1 MIKKSIVC
9 GLLFSS
15 ALAIA
20 QQPATQPATI
30 QQAAPQ
36 PATAQPAQLP
46 NAQLPATTLP
56 AAPTPGQV
64 VEQKPQVIP
73 AAPQL
78 AATGFILVDATT
90 GSIVAEFNSDQRLPP
105 ASLTKMM
112 SSYLVVDEIEK
123 GKITEDAMVNISV
136 KAWKMGGSRMYVKEG
151 TQVSVIDLLRGVIIQ
166 SGNDA
171 TVALAEYVSGN
182 EDAFVDS
189 MNQRAAQLGMV
200 NTHFENSTG
209 WPAEGH
215 LTTAKDLAILAR
227 AIINDHPTHY
237 PLYAE
242 KYFFYNNIRQPN
254 RNLLLFRDETVDG
267 LKTGHTEEAGYCLV
281 ASSKRENTRFI
292 AVVMGTANE
301 SARAAETQKLL
312 AYGFRYFQT
321 TQLYQAGQQVST
333 SRVWAGKTQEVTL
346 GIPNNIVLTIPK
358 GREQAMQAKMHI
370 NEIIKAPIAAG
381 QELGN
386 LTVELDGQLIVN
398 TPIVALQPVEEA
410 GFFARLLDN
419 LKLFFRNLFS

>member
-1 MIKKSIVC
+1 MIKQLVASI
-9 GLLFSS
+9 LLASS
-15 ALAIA
+15 SLSFA
-20 QQPATQPATI
+20 QQPT
-30 QQAAPQ
+30 APV
-36 PATAQPAQLP
+36 PSA
-46 NAQLPATTLP
+46 TLP
-56 AAPTPGQV
+56 TPTPGQV
-64 VEQKPQVIP
+64 VQQQPQAIP

-78 AATGFILVDATT
+78 AATGYILVDATT
-90 GSIVAEFNSDQRLPP
+90 GAIVAEFNSSERLPP

-123 GKITEDAMVNISV
+123 GRISEDSLVNISV

-151 TQVSVIDLLRGVIIQ
+151 TQVPVIDLLRGVIIQ

-182 EDAFVDS
+182 EDAFVDL
-189 MNQRAAQLGMV
+189 MNQTAARMGMT
-200 NTHFENSTG
+200 NTHFENSSG

-215 LTTAKDLAILAR
+215 LTTAKDLAVLAR

-237 PLYAE
+237 PLHAE
-242 KYFFYNNIRQPN
+242 KHFTYNNIRQPN
-254 RNLLLFRDETVDG
+254 RNTLLFRDDAVDG
-267 LKTGHTEEAGYCLV
+267 LKTGHTDEAGYCLV
-281 ASSKRENTRFI
+281 ASAKRDNTRFI

-301 SARAAETQKLL
+301 RARAAETEKLL

-321 TQLYQAGQQVST
+321 TPLYQAGQQVGT
-333 SRVWAGKTQEVTL
+333 SRVWAGQADEVSL
-346 GIPNNIVLTIPK
+346 AIPKDVVLTLPK
-358 GREQAMQAKMHI
+358 GREQSLQAKMHI
-370 NEIIKAPIAAG
+370 NEVIKAPIAVG

-386 LTVELDGQLIVN
+386 LTVELDGQLLVN
-398 TPIVALQPVEEA
+398 TPIVAVQAIEEA

>member
-1 MIKKSIVC
+1 MIKNIFTSV
-9 GLLFSS
+9 LLAASVT
-15 ALAIA
+15 AYA
-20 QQPATQPATI
+20 QQPTVQVPTNS
-30 QQAAPQ
+30 
-36 PATAQPAQLP
+36 L
-46 NAQLPATTLP
+46 
-56 AAPTPGQV
+56 PTPGAAPV

-73 AAPQL
+73 AAPAL

-90 GSIVAEFNSDQRLPP
+90 GSIVAESNSDQRLPP

-123 GKITEDAMVNISV
+123 GRITEDAMVNISV

-151 TQVSVIDLLRGVIIQ
+151 TQVPVIDLLRGVIIQ

-182 EDAFVDS
+182 EDAFVDA
-189 MNQRAAQLGMV
+189 MNQKAAQLGMT

-215 LTTAKDLAILAR
+215 LTTAKDLAVLAR
-227 AIINDHPTHY
+227 AIVNDHPTHY

-254 RNLLLFRDETVDG
+254 RNLLLFRDDSVDG

-301 SARAAETQKLL
+301 NARAAETEKLL

-321 TQLYQAGQQVST
+321 TALYQAGQQVSS
-333 SRVWAGKTQEVTL
+333 SRVWAGKAPEVTL
-346 GIPNNIVLTIPK
+346 GIPNNIVLTLPK
-358 GREQAMQAKMHI
+358 GREQSLQAKMHV

-386 LTVELDGQLIVN
+386 LTVELDGQLLVN
-398 TPIVALQPVEEA
+398 TPIVALHAVEEA
-410 GFFARLLDN
+410 GFFARLIDN

>member
-1 MIKKSIVC
+1 MIKKLLASVLLVSS
-9 GLLFSS
+9 GLTF
-15 ALAIA
+15 A
-20 QQPATQPATI
+20 QQPA
-30 QQAAPQ
+30 APV
-36 PATAQPAQLP
+36 PSA
-46 NAQLPATTLP
+46 TLP
-56 AAPTPGQV
+56 TPTPGQV
-64 VEQKPQVIP
+64 VEQKPVVIP

-90 GSIVAEFNSDQRLPP
+90 GSIVAESNSEQRLPP

-123 GKITEDAMVNISV
+123 GRITEDAMVNISV

-182 EDAFVDS
+182 EDAFVDK
-189 MNQRAAQLGMV
+189 MNQTAAQLGMV

-215 LTTAKDLAILAR
+215 LTTAKDLAVLAR

-237 PLYAE
+237 PIYAE

-254 RNLLLFRDETVDG
+254 RNLLLNR
-267 LKTGHTEEAGYCLV
+267 LV

-292 AVVMGTANE
+292 AVVMGTESE

-321 TQLYQAGQQVST
+321 TQLYQAGQQVSS

-346 GIPNNIVLTIPK
+346 GIPNNIVLTLPK
-358 GREQAMQAKMHI
+358 GREQSLQAKMHI
-370 NEIIKAPIAAG
+370 NEIIKAPIAVG

-386 LTVELDGQLIVN
+386 LTVELDGQLLVN
-398 TPIVALQPVEEA
+398 TPIVALQAVEEA